1 LSKLK
6 HLRRSFERFCLK
18 HRKIGIPNL
27 MLWIAIGSAIV
38 YAMSLFNQ
46 TYFLYYFLDFD
57 RAAILRGE
65 VWRLFTYVF
74 TYDAG
79 HPILTVVSL
88 FCFYSVGKSM
98 ENIWGTLRFNLY
110 YLCGIVLTDTF
121 CMIFGG
127 YASILYLNM
136 SLFLGFSTLY
146 PEARFSLFFIIPV
159 KAWIMALVDL
169 AITIYQVIM
178 LAIYAGFPYCLLPL
192 VAILNYFLFF
202 GSDVAYIFPMSWRR
216 FFGKIFKKKSKTQTP
231 PAKTI
236 QFTPKPAK
244 VDFHHKCTVCGRTD
258 ASNPE
263 LEFRYCSR
271 CNGYHCYCEEHIS
284 NHTHID

>member
-1 LSKLK
+1 
-6 HLRRSFERFCLK
+6 
-18 HRKIGIPNL
+18 
-27 MLWIAIGSAIV
+27 
-38 YAMSLFNQ
+38 
-46 TYFLYYFLDFD
+46 
-57 RAAILRGE
+57 
-65 VWRLFTYVF
+65 
-74 TYDAG
+74 
-79 HPILTVVSL
+79 
-88 FCFYSVGKSM
+88 
-98 ENIWGTLRFNLY
+98 
-110 YLCGIVLTDTF
+110 
-121 CMIFGG
+121 
-127 YASILYLNM
+127 
-136 SLFLGFSTLY
+136 
-146 PEARFSLFFIIPV
+146 
-159 KAWIMALVDL
+159 
-169 AITIYQVIM
+169 M

-258 ASNPE
+258 TSNPE